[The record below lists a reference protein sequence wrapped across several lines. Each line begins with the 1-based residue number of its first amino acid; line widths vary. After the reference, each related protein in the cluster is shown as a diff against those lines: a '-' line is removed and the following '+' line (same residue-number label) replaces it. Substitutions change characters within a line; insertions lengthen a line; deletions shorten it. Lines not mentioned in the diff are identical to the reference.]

1 MQLIHSTVG
10 HTTDV
15 ISVSLWTL
23 VVLPVIT
30 TTTGEGGV
38 GGGVGAGAGGEE
50 GGGVTLGAEAG

>member
-38 GGGVGAGAGGEE
+38 GVGAGVGGEE
-50 GGGVTLGAEAG
+50 GGGVTLGAEAGD

>member
-38 GGGVGAGAGGEE
+38 GVGAGAGGEE

>member
-15 ISVSLWTL
+15 ISVSPWTL

-38 GGGVGAGAGGEE
+38 GVGAGAGGEE